1 MPMAFDW
8 YQELV
13 WIKEYRFPLDQESK
27 TVYECLK
34 DWMDDYNGHIGAT
47 SFLTDDE
54 KRQIRELSDNLL
66 QAHELYV
73 DNDYV
78 EAFDVFN
85 RAMDK
90 SKDYLLEVPVGLK
103 NPYVGDSMTY
113 YRMMAGDNKYTRLQF
128 LHIPCTS
135 RHLASSNRFSVPG
148 MPCSYM
154 ASSPEVA
161 WYECGMPDSFQRAQF
176 TAVNHEKKLL
186 QLDINPLT
194 STITLLNAF
203 QNSAWSNEIKRGFAK
218 RYCFVLPL
226 VASCSVIAKEKGK
239 SFVEAYVIPQMLMV
253 WIKNSTGYIGVRY
266 RSSSDNELVRD
277 DCGYNIAMPAKNP
290 DASGYCTVLQE
301 IFGID
306 ETNKDDI
313 IEFVPLKKQFYDHR
327 KLEIEELGRFYKKI
341 LYTRQHTPYHKLGS
355 LYERCCSTCRVF
367 IALEKTFSGECGS
380 SKYALTMAL
389 SEEWDFSREILELT
403 KADFEK
409 IKEENGCC
417 AEPIPDNVM
426 TEVENDISD
435 FHDKV
440 VELANDF
447 YLLITVG
454 IT

>member
-1 MPMAFDW
+1 MPVAFDW
-8 YQELV
+8 YQELS
-13 WIKEYRFPLDQESK
+13 WIKEYRFPLDQGSK

-34 DWMDDYNGHIGAT
+34 GWLDDYNGHIAT
-47 SFLTDDE
+47 TTFLTAEE
-54 KRQIRELSDNLL
+54 KEQIREFSDNLL
-66 QAHELYV
+66 QSHEFYI
-73 DNDYV
+73 DNRYID
-78 EAFDVFN
+78 AFNTFN
-85 RAMDK
+85 QAMDSVK
-90 SKDYLLEVPVGLK
+90 AYLMTVRIGRK
-103 NPYVGDSMTY
+103 NPYVAETVPY
-113 YRMMAGDNKYTRLQF
+113 YRIIAGNNNFTRLQF
-128 LHIPCTS
+128 LHLPCTA

-154 ASSPEVA
+154 ASMREVS
-161 WYECGMPDSFQRAQF
+161 WYECGMPDSFQIATF
-176 TAVNHEKKLL
+176 MAVKHEKLLL
-186 QLDINPLT
+186 QLDVNPLT
-194 STITLLNAF
+194 STVTLLNQF
-203 QNSAWSNEIKRGFAK
+203 QNNDWSNEVKRIFAK
-218 RYCFVLPL
+218 KYCFIFPL
-226 VASCSVIAKEKGK
+226 VAACSVIAKEKGK
-239 SFVEAYVIPQMLMV
+239 AFVEAYIIPQMLMIWV
-253 WIKNSTGYIGVRY
+253 KNSTDYVGVRY
-266 RSSSDNELVRD
+266 YSSSDNELVRD
-277 DCGYNIAMPAKNP
+277 DCGYNIAMPAKHP
-290 DASGYCTVLQE
+290 DANGYCTVLQE
-301 IFGID
+301 IFGIN
-306 ETNKDDI
+306 ETNKDDV
-313 IEFVPLKKQFYDHR
+313 IEFVPLKKQFYDHH

-367 IALEKTFSGECGS
+367 IALEKAFSGECGS

-417 AEPIPDNVM
+417 AEPIPDDVM